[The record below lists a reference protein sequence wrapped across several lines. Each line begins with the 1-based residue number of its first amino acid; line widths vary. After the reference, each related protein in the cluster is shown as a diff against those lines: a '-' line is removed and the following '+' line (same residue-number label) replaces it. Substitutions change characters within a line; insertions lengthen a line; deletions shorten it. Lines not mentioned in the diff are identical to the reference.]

1 MLAPSAGA
9 SPHDCGASSDF
20 LADEG
25 RKAPWGSALLGLGA
39 GCTCCCQDAAVRQRF
54 SEDLQREHACQL
66 GSSEV
71 REGGLGEGGVLLLLL
86 FHTEHLWVFLVPHT
100 GNCLSGRFNHACWFW
115 GVHQPNQYNH
125 CGFTGSVSAERLR
138 DDGAVQADQ
147 QSNGKGVIR
156 DDDVDDAF
164 VPFLLHVA
172 SSCQL

>member
-25 RKAPWGSALLGLGA
+25 RKAPWDSALLGLGA

-115 GVHQPNQYNH
+115 G
-125 CGFTGSVSAERLR
+125 FTSPTSTTTVVSLGAFRLR
-138 DDGAVQADQ
+138 GCEMTEQF
-147 QSNGKGVIR
+147 KLI
-156 DDDVDDAF
+156 
-164 VPFLLHVA
+164 
-172 SSCQL
+172 SSQMEKV